1 MNTQHRARV
10 QPPRST
16 ADVFEADLQKIE
28 YVQALGAEVVRSYGF
43 CRVDTPTFEH
53 LNIFE
58 LTAPFSR
65 DKCYVFSDKS
75 GRELVLRPDIMAPI
89 SRLVANNCLAGVFP
103 AKFFFYG
110 KVFRYRHAKR
120 REFRLFG
127 LEAYGSKGY
136 DADAEIIRI
145 TMDIFRKI
153 GIDQAVVEFSYP
165 AIYAILVEDIAR
177 VYSLPLDS
185 SDILHQLQLC
195 KSQEDVS
202 LILLENAFP
211 KEMRDF
217 FLRMLFCNDDVC
229 GWQFIEELAV
239 RTDKFSKIATELMDF
254 SVALDAYHLRSNS
267 IFNIS
272 NLHGLGYYSGLTYR
286 INAVK
291 DNQQLADGGRY
302 DTFIQSLCGKSVN
315 ASGIAFGVER
325 LIRIAE
331 SQDISIARN
340 MPKVLRVLVSSS
352 TRLIMNRLRSM
363 LSKLRQRGY
372 VIEEYFQSGKFSQT
386 IKYAQSRKYDL
397 LLSFDQSQNNDGRIN
412 VHMLSLDKNQRKD
425 YVIDD
430 ADAAVGSFFNEIL

>member
-1 MNTQHRARV
+1 MNTQHRVRV
-10 QPPRST
+10 QPPRGT

-28 YVQALGAEVVRSYGF
+28 YVQALGAKVVRNYGF
-43 CRVDTPTFEH
+43 CRVDTPMFEH

-103 AKFFFYG
+103 VKFFFCD

-127 LEAYGSKGY
+127 LETYGSKGY
-136 DADAEIIRI
+136 DADAEIIRVA
-145 TMDIFRKI
+145 MDIFQKI
-153 GIDQAVVEFSYP
+153 GIDQLVLEFSYP
-165 AIYAILVEDIAR
+165 GIYAILVEEIVR
-177 VYSLPLDS
+177 KYSLPLDS
-185 SDILHQLQLC
+185 FDILHQLQLC

-202 LILLENAFP
+202 LLLLENAFP
-211 KEMRDF
+211 EDMRDF
-217 FLRMLFCNDDVC
+217 FLRMLFCKDNAS
-229 GWQFIEELAV
+229 GWQLIEELAV
-239 RTDKFSKIATELMDF
+239 STDKFSKVAADLMDF
-254 SVALDAYHLRSNS
+254 SIALDAYHLSGS
-267 IFNIS
+267 SMFDIS

-286 INAVK
+286 INTAK
-291 DNQQLADGGRY
+291 NNQQLADGGRY
-302 DTFIQSLCGKSVN
+302 DTFVQSLGGKSVD
-315 ASGIAFGVER
+315 ATGIAFGVER
-325 LIRIAE
+325 LIHIAE
-331 SQDISIARN
+331 SQDISIIRN

-430 ADAAVGSFFNEIL
+430 ADAAVSSFFNEIL